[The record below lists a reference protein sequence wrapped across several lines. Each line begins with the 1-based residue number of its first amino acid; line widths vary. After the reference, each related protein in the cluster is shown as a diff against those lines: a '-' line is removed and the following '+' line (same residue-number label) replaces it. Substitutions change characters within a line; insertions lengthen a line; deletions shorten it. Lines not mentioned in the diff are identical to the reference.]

1 MKTTTQEDDKTMKKW
16 VKSKI
21 ALALCVA
28 AVLFLAPV
36 MQTKVYAAETVVQ
49 GTVASGTTSSLLLL
63 TTKDGKMEIKMDGT
77 TDVSEARILLPG
89 TKLSVTISYGPDAYW
104 HAVKLSNNGQTNTVT
119 VDNGKTSTVTGTINE
134 KTTGD
139 VLHVDTPQG
148 EMEIKY
154 DGTTNIQCS
163 VLVANKNYTISCA
176 RGSDAYMHALT
187 ISDAPTQSSTT
198 ANTQVTTSSGNTATN
213 NFIGTI
219 ASNTTESVLYLST
232 KDGVM
237 EFRIDSDADTSNGFV
252 NVSGN
257 RMTVGAYQG
266 SDGYWHAV
274 STIGD
279 KESSSANINTDSTIT
294 VSGTISSKSTEKKLY
309 LDTNGGTMELKLD
322 AVRSRNNFKVLTVGK
337 KVTVTCGYGSDEY
350 WHALDITK

>member
-1 MKTTTQEDDKTMKKW
+1 MKTTIQEDDKTMKKW
-16 VKSKI
+16 VKGKI
-21 ALALCVA
+21 TLMLCMA
-28 AVLFLAPV
+28 AVLFLTPV
-36 MQTKVYAAETVVQ
+36 MQTRVYAAETVVQ
-49 GTVASGTTSSLLLL
+49 GTVASGTTSGLLLL
-63 TTKDGKMEIKMDGT
+63 TTKDGKMEIKMDSN

-89 TKLSVTISYGPDAYW
+89 TKLSVTISYGSDAYW
-104 HAVKLSNNGQTNTVT
+104 HAVKLSSKGQTNTVT

-198 ANTQVTTSSGNTATN
+198 ANTQVTKSSGNTATN
-213 NFIGTI
+213 NFTGTI

-232 KDGVM
+232 RDGVM
-237 EFRIDSDADTSNGFV
+237 EFKIDSDADTSNGFV

-257 RMTVGAYQG
+257 RMTVGAYHG

-274 STIGD
+274 STTGD
-279 KESSSANINTDSTIT
+279 KESSSASINTGSTIT
-294 VSGTISSKSTEKKLY
+294 VSGTVAGKSTEKKLY

-337 KVTVTCGYGSDEY
+337 KITVTCGYGSDEY